1 MSPDEIL
8 EVEKDIVATLK
19 NIYDPEIPVN
29 IYDLGLIY
37 EIDYTP
43 DGVATIHMT
52 LTAPNCPMADMLVE
66 DVNIQVGKVKGVKSV
81 NVILTF
87 DPVWDKSMK
96 RPCWNSTC
104 SDMTEAEAQ
113 TIERLRA
120 GAGTYACGGYLAALD
135 GLQRTEICTALIFD
149 RLQRK
154 MRTVETLHGE
164 ADGNWNQTFYLLYF
178 RTLGDRQN
186 QEAFL
191 RLARKV
197 PYKIVLR
204 ERLAPHAVEAMLL
217 GASGL
222 LELYRG
228 DAYTL
233 DLRRSFEY
241 LAAKYGIEATDASEW
256 ALTEIRPA
264 NHPVLRLA
272 QAAEFFAQDE
282 FIMERAMA
290 CRTEEDVRRLFCI
303 EAPSYWRTHHVP
315 GAESDESPK
324 RIGAFKANIIG
335 INLVAVLQFAYGS
348 YTGSERLRDSA
359 LTLLERLPAED
370 NRYMRAWQAAGVRPR
385 NAFESQALLQLAT
398 EYCAA
403 RRCAECP
410 VGRRIAKSLAED

>member
-1 MSPDEIL
+1 
-8 EVEKDIVATLK
+8 
-19 NIYDPEIPVN
+19 
-29 IYDLGLIY
+29 
-37 EIDYTP
+37 
-43 DGVATIHMT
+43 
-52 LTAPNCPMADMLVE
+52 
-66 DVNIQVGKVKGVKSV
+66 
-81 NVILTF
+81 
-87 DPVWDKSMK
+87 
-96 RPCWNSTC
+96 
-104 SDMTEAEAQ
+104 MTEAEAR

-154 MRTVETLHGE
+154 MRTVETLHSE

-241 LAAKYGIEATDASEW
+241 L
-256 ALTEIRPA
+256 
-264 NHPVLRLA
+264 VLRLA

-410 VGRRIAKSLAED
+410 VGRRIAKSLAEAGEERTNR